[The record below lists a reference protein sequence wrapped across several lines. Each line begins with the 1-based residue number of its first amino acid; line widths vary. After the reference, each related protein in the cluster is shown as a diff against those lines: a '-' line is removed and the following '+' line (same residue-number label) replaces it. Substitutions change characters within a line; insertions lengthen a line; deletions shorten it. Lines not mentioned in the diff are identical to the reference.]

1 MSVIFVFIA
10 RWSVVVHILG
20 LVHCSQELTTVHS
33 SASQETCVTRSLIQ
47 SHIDS
52 SRRPIVHE
60 LHKINTSSA
69 LDGTERNIEVKP
81 DEKPSPTKSPSL
93 LAPLKVDDLFADSLA
108 EAQTRLDEEDDSG
121 SSSVFFI
128 SMAFCVVFLLL
139 VGFLAASPQ
148 ADSKSQ
154 ASYYNPVL
162 QSQLDRQSTI
172 GKSSMPPSARTLPP
186 APRPTET
193 RLSTGY
199 GGRPDVSTLAS
210 ARQSVAPAIHL
221 CPELVVPDMTEC
233 TLVIP
238 QLAPSSLQTVKASI
252 DDSAGVSVFRVEY
265 SPSPLSDG
273 TRLVLTSPQGD
284 ITFVTLK
291 DSAKQ
296 VDAYDGGAIALTIFS
311 KKERSRHFGVIRAN
325 LADGTQEVT
334 TVRGDKIRF
343 QGKWSSGI
351 LNAIDDQG
359 MLLALSEPSRDGPGG
374 LKRRTV
380 RIGPLVD
387 AGLMAVSFLG
397 LDILHLE
404 LQKTP
409 SFSANK
415 FA

>member
-1 MSVIFVFIA
+1 MCGIFFSLARCSFI
-10 RWSVVVHILG
+10 VYILG
-20 LVHCSQELTTVHS
+20 LVNGSQLEELSSVHAS
-33 SASQETCVTRSLIQ
+33 SSGQTCMTRSLIQ
-47 SHIDS
+47 SHLDS
-52 SRRPIVHE
+52 SRRPLVHE
-60 LHKINTSSA
+60 LHKINESST
-69 LDGTERNIEVKP
+69 LEGTQKDVEAKNNLE
-81 DEKPSPTKSPSL
+81 PSPTKSPSL
-93 LAPLKVDDLFADSLA
+93 LAPLKMDDLFADSLA
-108 EAQTRLDEEDDSG
+108 EAQTRLDEEDDDSG
-121 SSSVFFI
+121 SSSIFFV
-128 SMAFCVVFLLL
+128 SMAFCVVFLLI
-139 VGFLAASPQ
+139 VGFLASSPQ
-148 ADSKSQ
+148 ADLKSQ
-154 ASYYNPVL
+154 AGFYNPVL
-162 QSQLDRQSTI
+162 ASQLDRQSTI
-172 GKSSMPPSARTLPP
+172 GKTSMPPSARTLPP

-199 GGRPDVSTLAS
+199 GSRPAS

-291 DSAKQ
+291 DVAKK
-296 VDAYDGGAIALTIFS
+296 VDAYDGGTLALTIFS

-374 LKRRTV
+374 LRRRTV